1 MDFWDAH
8 IFCLCQVGYFC
19 KYYAVK
25 WDTFVGTVQLSPL
38 VYDAVSW
45 LIFSLADLTKDENK
59 TLKSSMALS
68 WDSLL
73 CQLMF
78 VL

>member
-1 MDFWDAH
+1 M
-8 IFCLCQVGYFC
+8 GYFC

-38 VYDAVSW
+38 VYDAVSQ
-45 LIFSLADLTKDENK
+45 LVFSLDDLSKEKNK
-59 TLKSSMALS
+59 TLESSMALS
-68 WDSLL
+68 RDMCNLL
-73 CQLMF
+73 CRLMF

>member
-1 MDFWDAH
+1 M
-8 IFCLCQVGYFC
+8 GYFC

-45 LIFSLADLTKDENK
+45 LIFSLADLTKFENK

-68 WDSLL
+68 
-73 CQLMF
+73 
-78 VL
+78 